1 MTVAR
6 AAFADI
12 EASGLMEGGF
22 PVEVAWAMRESKG
35 SVLVKPCD
43 TWDLESWDGDAER
56 IHGLDREHLL
66 ENGSP
71 VSSVASVLNDVFSG
85 KMVYTDSPEQDAAWF
100 DMIHETAGIP
110 RRYRVISI
118 SRILA
123 KMGFDSES
131 ASPLFALAR
140 LKCDPRGR
148 ASNGVRF
155 LSAVFSLAVE
165 ERKK

>member
-1 MTVAR
+1 MVTR

-22 PVEVAWAMRESKG
+22 PVEIAWRMRESKG

-43 TWDLESWDGDAER
+43 TWDLEAWDPDAER
-56 IHGLDREHLL
+56 IHGLDRDHLISA
-66 ENGSP
+66 GTS
-71 VSSVASVLNDVFSG
+71 VSDVAAVLNELFSS
-85 KMVYTDSPEQDAAWF
+85 KMVYTDSPEQDAVWF
-100 DMIHETAGIP
+100 DMIHAAADVP

-123 KMGFDSES
+123 KMGFDAES
-131 ASPLFALAR
+131 ADPLFAAAR

-148 ASNGVRF
+148 AANGVTF
-155 LSAVFSLAVE
+155 LSAVFSLAVK
-165 ERKK
+165 ERAA